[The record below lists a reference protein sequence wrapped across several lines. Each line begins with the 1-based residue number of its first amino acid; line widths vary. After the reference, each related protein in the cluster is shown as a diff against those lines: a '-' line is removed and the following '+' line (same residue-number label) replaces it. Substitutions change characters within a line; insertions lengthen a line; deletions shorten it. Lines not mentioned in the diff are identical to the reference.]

1 VARGGH
7 TGEAIYA
14 GHLEGGESVEKFDV
28 FKDIAERTGGDIYLG
43 VVGPVRTGKSTFIK
57 KFMELIVLPNIKEE
71 ADRVRATDELPQS
84 AAGRTIMTTE
94 PKFIPNQ
101 AVEVSVADGL
111 DVNVR
116 VVDCVGYAVDGA
128 RGYEDESGP
137 RMVTT
142 PWFDDPIPFQEAA
155 EIGTRKVIAD
165 HSTLGIVVT
174 TDGSIAEIP
183 REGYVDAE
191 ERVVDELKELGKP
204 FVIIVNSANPEH
216 PRAQDLRTELA
227 DKYDVPVIALSC
239 ATLSVHEIHAVLREA
254 LYEFPVKEVNV
265 NLPNWVMVL
274 DEDHWLRV
282 QFQDSVQETIQ
293 DIRRIRDIDRVVGNF
308 SGYDF
313 ISYAGLSHMDMG
325 KGVAAIDLSAPD
337 ELYDRVLTEVVGV
350 QITGR
355 DQLLR
360 MMKDFVYAK
369 KEYDKVAEALKM
381 VKLTGYGVAPPGLEE
396 MTLDEPELIKQGSRF
411 GVRLKATAPSIHMI
425 RVDVESEFAPIV
437 GTEKQ
442 SEELVRYLMQDF
454 EADPLKIWESDIFG
468 KSLAAIV
475 REGISGKLSMMPEN
489 AQYKLKETLQRIINE
504 GSGGLIAIIL

>member
-1 VARGGH
+1 M
-7 TGEAIYA
+7 
-14 GHLEGGESVEKFDV
+14 EKFDV

-57 KFMELIVLPNIKEE
+57 KFMELVVVPNIKDE
-71 ADRVRATDELPQS
+71 ADKVRAIDELPQS

-101 AVEVSVADGL
+101 AVEVSVGEGL
-111 DVNVR
+111 DVNIR
-116 VVDCVGYAVDGA
+116 IVDCVGYAVQGA
-128 RGYEDESGP
+128 RGYEDENGP
-137 RMVTT
+137 RMVST
-142 PWFDDPIPFQEAA
+142 PWFDEPVAFQEAA

-165 HSTLGIVVT
+165 HSTIGVVVT
-174 TDGSIAEIP
+174 TDGSVAEIP
-183 REGYVDAE
+183 REGYVQAE
-191 ERVVDELKELGKP
+191 ERVVEELKDLGKP
-204 FVIIVNSANPEH
+204 FVILINSVNPEES
-216 PRAQDLRTELA
+216 RAQDLKDELQV
-227 DKYDVPVIALSC
+227 KYDVPVIAVSC
-239 ATLSVHEIHAVLREA
+239 ATLTTHEINYVLREA

-274 DEDHWLRV
+274 DEEHWLR
-282 QFQDSVQETIQ
+282 QRFHDSVRETVQ
-293 DIRRIRDIDRVVGNF
+293 DIRRIRDIDRVVAQF
-308 SGYDF
+308 SEYDF
-313 ISYAGLSHMDMG
+313 VLNAGLSHMDMG
-325 KGVAAIDLSAPD
+325 QGVAVVDLDAPD

-355 DQLLR
+355 DQLLQ
-360 MMKDFVYAK
+360 MMKDFTHAK
-369 KEYDKVAEALKM
+369 KEYDKVAEALRM
-381 VKLTGYGVAPPGLEE
+381 VKLTGYGIAPPSLEE

-454 EADPLKIWESDIFG
+454 EKDPLKIWESDIFG

-475 REGISGKLSMMPEN
+475 REGISGKLSLMPEN
-489 AQYKLKETLQRIINE
+489 AQFKLKETLQRIINE

>member
-1 VARGGH
+1 
-7 TGEAIYA
+7 
-14 GHLEGGESVEKFDV
+14 
-28 FKDIAERTGGDIYLG
+28 
-43 VVGPVRTGKSTFIK
+43 
-57 KFMELIVLPNIKEE
+57 M
-71 ADRVRATDELPQS
+71 
-84 AAGRTIMTTE
+84 
-94 PKFIPNQ
+94 
-101 AVEVSVADGL
+101 
-111 DVNVR
+111 
-116 VVDCVGYAVDGA
+116 
-128 RGYEDESGP
+128 
-137 RMVTT
+137 
-142 PWFDDPIPFQEAA
+142 
-155 EIGTRKVIAD
+155 
-165 HSTLGIVVT
+165 
-174 TDGSIAEIP
+174 
-183 REGYVDAE
+183 
-191 ERVVDELKELGKP
+191 
-204 FVIIVNSANPEH
+204 
-216 PRAQDLRTELA
+216 
-227 DKYDVPVIALSC
+227 
-239 ATLSVHEIHAVLREA
+239 REA

-274 DEDHWLRV
+274 DEDHWLRQ

-293 DIRRIRDIDRVVGNF
+293 DIRRIRDIDRVVANF
-308 SGYDF
+308 STYDF
-313 ISYAGLSHMDMG
+313 VSYAGLSHMDMG
-325 KGVAAIDLSAPD
+325 HGVAVIDLSAPD

-350 QITGR
+350 QIKGR

-381 VKLTGYGVAPPGLEE
+381 VKMTGYGIAPPALEE

-454 EADPLKIWESDIFG
+454 EQDPLKIWESDIFG

-475 REGISGKLSMMPEN
+475 REGISGKLAMMPEN

>member
-1 VARGGH
+1 M
-7 TGEAIYA
+7 
-14 GHLEGGESVEKFDV
+14 EKFDV

-57 KFMELIVLPNIKEE
+57 KFMELIVLPNIKDE

-94 PKFIPNQ
+94 PKFVPNQ
-101 AVEVSVADGL
+101 SVEVEVAEGL

-116 VVDCVGYAVDGA
+116 VVDCVGYAVTGA

-155 EIGTRKVIAD
+155 EIGTRKVISD

-174 TDGSIAEIP
+174 TDGSVAEIP
-183 REGYVDAE
+183 REGYVQAE
-191 ERVVDELKELGKP
+191 ERVITELKELGKP
-204 FVIIVNSANPEH
+204 FVILVNSVDPEH
-216 PRAQDLRTELA
+216 ARAQNLREELSE
-227 DKYDVPVIALSC
+227 KYDVPVLVVSC
-239 ATLSVHEIHAVLREA
+239 ATVTVHEIHHVLREA

-265 NLPNWVMVL
+265 NLPSWVMVL
-274 DEDHWLRV
+274 DEDHWLR
-282 QFQDSVQETIQ
+282 QSFQNSVQETIQ
-293 DIRRIRDIDRVVGNF
+293 DVRRIRDIDRVVADF
-308 SGYDF
+308 SQYEF
-313 ISYAGLSHMDMG
+313 ITNAGLSHMDMG
-325 KGVAAIDLSAPD
+325 KGVAVIDLAAPD

-369 KEYDKVAEALKM
+369 KEYDKVAEALTM
-381 VKLTGYGVAPPGLEE
+381 VKMTGYGVAPPSLEE

-454 EADPLKIWESDIFG
+454 ENDPLKIWQSDIFG

>member
-1 VARGGH
+1 M
-7 TGEAIYA
+7 
-14 GHLEGGESVEKFDV
+14 EKFDV

-57 KFMELIVLPNIKEE
+57 KFMELIVLPNIKDE

-94 PKFIPNQ
+94 PKFVPNQ
-101 AVEVSVADGL
+101 SVEIEVAEGL

-116 VVDCVGYAVDGA
+116 VVDCVGYAVSGA
-128 RGYEDESGP
+128 RGYEDENGP

-142 PWFDDPIPFQEAA
+142 PWFDEPIPFQEAA
-155 EIGTRKVIAD
+155 EIGTRKVISD

-174 TDGSIAEIP
+174 TDGSVAEIP

-191 ERVVDELKELGKP
+191 ERVIAELKELGKP
-204 FVIIVNSANPEH
+204 FVILVNSVDPEST
-216 PRAQDLRTELA
+216 RAQNLRVELA
-227 DKYDVPVIALSC
+227 EKYDVPVLTLSC
-239 ATLSVHEIHAVLREA
+239 STVTVHEIHAVLREA

-265 NLPNWVMVL
+265 NLPSWVMVL
-274 DEDHWLRV
+274 DDDHWLRKD
-282 QFQDSVQETIQ
+282 FQVSVQETIQ
-293 DIRRIRDIDRVVGNF
+293 DVRRIRDIDRVVANF
-308 SGYDF
+308 SNYDF
-313 ISYAGLSHMDMG
+313 ISNAGLSHMDMG
-325 KGVAAIDLSAPD
+325 QGVAVIDLAAPD

-369 KEYDKVAEALKM
+369 KEYDKVAEALTM
-381 VKLTGYGVAPPGLEE
+381 VKMTGYGVAPPALEE

-454 EADPLKIWESDIFG
+454 EQDPLKIWESDIFG

>member
-1 VARGGH
+1 M
-7 TGEAIYA
+7 
-14 GHLEGGESVEKFDV
+14 EKFDV

-57 KFMELIVLPNIKEE
+57 KFMELIVLPNIKDE
-71 ADRVRATDELPQS
+71 AERVRATDELPQS

-94 PKFIPNQ
+94 PKFVPNQ
-101 AVEVSVADGL
+101 AVEIGVAEGL
-111 DVNVR
+111 DVNIR
-116 VVDCVGYAVDGA
+116 VVDCVGYTVEGA
-128 RGYEDESGP
+128 RGYEDENGP
-137 RMVTT
+137 RMVST
-142 PWFDDPIPFQEAA
+142 PWFDEPVAFQEAA

-165 HSTLGIVVT
+165 HSTLGIVIT
-174 TDGSIAEIP
+174 TDGSVAEIP
-183 REGYVDAE
+183 REGYVFAE

-204 FVIIVNSANPEH
+204 FVIIVNSVNPEH
-216 PRAQDLRTELA
+216 PRAQDLRSDLA
-227 DKYDVPVIALSC
+227 AKYDVPVIALSC
-239 ATLSVHEIHAVLREA
+239 ATVTTQEINMVLREA
-254 LYEFPVKEVNV
+254 LYEFPVKEVAV

-274 DEDHWLRV
+274 DDEHWLRSS
-282 QFQDSVQETIQ
+282 FQNCVKDTIQ
-293 DIRRIRDIDRVVGNF
+293 DIRRIRDIDRVVAQF
-308 SGYDF
+308 SDYEF
-313 ISYAGLSHMDMG
+313 VSYAGLSHMDMG
-325 KGVAAIDLSAPD
+325 QGMAVIDLSAPD
-337 ELYDRVLTEVVGV
+337 ELYDRVLTEVVGI

-369 KEYDKVAEALKM
+369 REYDKVAEALKM
-381 VKLTGYGVAPPGLEE
+381 VKLTGYGIAPPSLEE
-396 MTLDEPELIKQGSRF
+396 MTLDEPELIRQGPRF

-454 EADPLKIWESDIFG
+454 EQNPLKIWESDIFG

-475 REGISGKLSMMPEN
+475 REGISGKLALMPEN
-489 AQYKLKETLQRIINE
+489 AQFKLKETLQRIINE